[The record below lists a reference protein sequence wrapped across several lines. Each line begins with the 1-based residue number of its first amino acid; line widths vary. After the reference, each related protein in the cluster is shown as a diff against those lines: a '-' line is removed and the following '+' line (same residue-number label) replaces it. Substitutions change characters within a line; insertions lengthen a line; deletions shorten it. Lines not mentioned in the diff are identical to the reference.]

1 MTDDAVVFPDKSQR
15 SVSEFLP
22 AVGAL
27 NTCRRWVPCLVCET
41 VRANTL
47 RNRAVVRASGSPDH
61 SLKLRVSDP
70 SGSRPGRVGHPI
82 ASSVPAPS
90 GSVPGWVPWTEGL

>member
-1 MTDDAVVFPDKSQR
+1 MTDDAVVFPDNSQH

-22 AVGAL
+22 AVGEL
-27 NTCRRWVPCLVCET
+27 NTCRRWAPCLVHEV

-47 RNRAVVRASGSPDH
+47 RNKDVVRVSGSPDH

-70 SGSRPGRVGHPI
+70 
-82 ASSVPAPS
+82 
-90 GSVPGWVPWTEGL
+90 

>member
-27 NTCRRWVPCLVCET
+27 
-41 VRANTL
+41 
-47 RNRAVVRASGSPDH
+47 
-61 SLKLRVSDP
+61 
-70 SGSRPGRVGHPI
+70 
-82 ASSVPAPS
+82 
-90 GSVPGWVPWTEGL
+90 